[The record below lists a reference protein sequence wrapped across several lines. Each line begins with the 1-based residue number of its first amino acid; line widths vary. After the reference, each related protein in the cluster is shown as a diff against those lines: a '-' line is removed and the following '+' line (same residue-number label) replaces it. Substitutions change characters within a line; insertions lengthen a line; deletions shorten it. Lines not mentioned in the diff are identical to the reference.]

1 MIRSILGAIA
11 GYVVFMICLF
21 ALYTGYYLVIG
32 TDRSFLPGKYDPS
45 IMWFVGAFILG
56 FVAAAIGGYVAAL
69 IGKNGGAKVMIIIMV
84 VISVLG
90 IVGMLMQQ
98 TKPDEVRTG
107 DVPNLQAM
115 MKAKQPLW
123 VAVVNPIVG
132 ILGIL
137 AGAGMRKNK

>member
-1 MIRSILGAIA
+1 MLKKILGGIA
-11 GYVVFMICLF
+11 GYVVFMIFLF

-45 IMWFVGAFILG
+45 VVWFVGAFILG

-69 IGKNGGAKVMIIIMV
+69 IGQSGGAKVMIIIMV

-90 IVGMLMQQ
+90 IVGMMMQP

-107 DVPNLQAM
+107 NVPNLEAM

-132 ILGIL
+132 VLGVL
-137 AGAGMRKNK
+137 AGAGLRKNK